1 VNWKGT
7 GEVDVKNRHYIKMA
21 GQMEV
26 TAISSTVDPAALR
39 IHLWIKAEKVDTVS
53 EYSAVAFGVL

>member
-7 GEVDVKNRHYIKMA
+7 AELAIKNRHYIKMA

-26 TAISSTVDPAALR
+26 AAISSTVEPAALR
-39 IHLWIKAEKVDTVS
+39 INLWIKAEKVDTVS
-53 EYSAVAFGVL
+53 EY